1 MTERKLYYRLLPL
14 NIGRERRLL
23 SGGGRRCVTRDAES
37 VALFGSVVFFRLF
50 SCLFLGYSVCVQWI
64 EKVVELGFKY

>member
-1 MTERKLYYRLLPL
+1 M
-14 NIGRERRLL
+14 L